1 MKISRK
7 DVIVDKSAIDEVVG
21 SRTKDIIVDSSTK
34 DEVLVRSAKDV
45 VVIIPAFNEEKSIG
59 YVVAEIPLDEVMEVI
74 VVNNGSD
81 DRTVEEARKAGATVL
96 TETRKGYGSACLKGM
111 EYVRKLHPEPSIV
124 VFLDADYSDSPGEM
138 PELLKPIR
146 EGIADMVIGARVP
159 GKREPGSMMPQQ
171 IFGNWLATRLMRLI
185 YGAHYTD
192 LGPFRAIR
200 YSALNRL
207 GMIDTN
213 FGWTVE
219 MQIKAARMNV
229 PFTEVPVS
237 YKNRIGVSKI
247 AGTVSGT
254 VKAGYK
260 IIYTILKYSRK

>member
-1 MKISRK
+1 MKSNAK
-7 DVIVDKSAIDEVVG
+7 DVAADNSTNDVIVN
-21 SRTKDIIVDSSTK
+21 SSI
-34 DEVLVRSAKDV
+34 KDV

-59 YVVAEIPLDEVMEVI
+59 YVVAEIPREEVIEVI

-81 DRTVEEARKAGATVL
+81 DNTAETARKAGATVL
-96 TETRKGYGSACLKGM
+96 TETRRGYGSACLKGM
-111 EYVRKLHPEPSIV
+111 EYAQTLCPEPSVV

-138 PELLKPIR
+138 PALLKPIR
-146 EGIADMVIGARVP
+146 EGTADMVIGARVP

-171 IFGNWLATRLMRLI
+171 IFGNWLATRMMRLI
-185 YGAHYTD
+185 YGVHYTD

-200 YSALNRL
+200 FSTLSRL

-229 PFTEVPVS
+229 PFMEVPVS

-254 VKAGYK
+254 IRAGYK

>member
-1 MKISRK
+1 MIGNN
-7 DVIVDKSAIDEVVG
+7 SAKDEVVR
-21 SRTKDIIVDSSTK
+21 SRTKDVIVDSSTK
-34 DEVLVRSAKDV
+34 DEVVDRSIKDV
-45 VVIIPAFNEEKSIG
+45 IVIIPAFNEEKSIG
-59 YVVAEIPLDEVMEVI
+59 YVITDIPREKVIEVI

-81 DRTVEEARKAGATVL
+81 DRTAEVARNAGATVL
-96 TETRKGYGSACLKGM
+96 TETRKGYGSACLKGI
-111 EYVRKLHPEPSIV
+111 EYARTLHPEPTIA

-138 PELLKPIR
+138 PEILKPIR

-185 YGAHYTD
+185 YGVHYTD

-200 YSALNRL
+200 FATLNRL

-229 PFTEVPVS
+229 PFREVPVS

>member
-1 MKISRK
+1 MEISRK
-7 DVIVDKSAIDEVVG
+7 DVILDNNAKDMMVDN
-21 SRTKDIIVDSSTK
+21 STK
-34 DEVLVRSAKDV
+34 DDVVVRSTKDV

-59 YVVAEIPLDEVMEVI
+59 YVVAEIPRDEVMEVI

-81 DRTVEEARKAGATVL
+81 DRTAEEARKAGATVL
-96 TETRKGYGSACLKGM
+96 TETRKGYGSACLKGV
-111 EYVRKLHPEPSIV
+111 EYARTLNPEPSIV
-124 VFLDADYSDSPGEM
+124 VFLDADFSDSPGEM
-138 PELLKPIR
+138 PEILQPIR
-146 EGIADMVIGARVP
+146 IGSADMVIGARVP
-159 GKREPGSMMPQQ
+159 AKREPGSMMPQQ

-200 YSALNRL
+200 FSTLNRL

-219 MQIKAARMNV
+219 MQIKAARLNV

-254 VKAGYK
+254 LKAGYK